1 MMYIYEY
8 KENCEPKQKI
18 FESLCLA
25 LDYLFEDMEL
35 RSEIEPLT
43 ISDSKYVLIDYN
55 DFIFKLRRNKF

>member
-1 MMYIYEY
+1 MYIYKF
-8 KENCEPKQKI
+8 KENGEPKQRI
-18 FESLCLA
+18 FEGLCLA

-55 DFIFKLRRNKF
+55 DYIYQFQRK